1 MKRISDSSSA
11 NMLKDIHS
19 KLTEFPNEFRNKV
32 GQECLWSVPT
42 YYRKMKSLTD
52 TDTSPL
58 SNAEKDKILTIL
70 NESLTELIVYFKKYR
85 KPQ

>member
-11 NMLKDIHS
+11 NMLNDIHS
-19 KLTEFPNEFRNKV
+19 KLTEFPNEFRSKV

-52 TDTSPL
+52 TSPL
-58 SNAEKDKILTIL
+58 SNAEREKIFTIL
-70 NESLTELIVYFKKYR
+70 NDSLTELLAYFQKYR

>member
-52 TDTSPL
+52 TSPL
-58 SNAEKDKILTIL
+58 SNAEREKIFTIL
-70 NESLTELIVYFKKYR
+70 NESLTELLAYFQKYR

>member
-1 MKRISDSSSA
+1 MKRISDNSSA

-32 GQECLWSVPT
+32 GEECLWSVPT

-52 TDTSPL
+52 TSPL
-58 SNAEKDKILTIL
+58 SNAEREKIFTIL
-70 NESLTELIVYFKKYR
+70 NESLTELIAYFQKYK